1 VKIWAERSPEIAA
14 LFNPAFCG
22 VLLYSAINGF
32 SGSKRHGM
40 QYELSF
46 LILPFVLHG
55 PTRESMPKTIAT
67 PFHTWV
73 NGTSILRIG
82 LAERVRAAT
91 PLTRESIMFM
101 MSRQCI
107 SLQGE
112 RLFVGPKKP
121 KLSSK
126 KIAKVDDVRHAVQ
139 AATTLGRLLAGAG
152 TPATI
157 YASVG
162 IAP

>member
-1 VKIWAERSPEIAA
+1 MKLWAERSPEIAA

-22 VLLYSAINGF
+22 VLLYSAIDGF
-32 SGSKRHGM
+32 TGPKRHGM
-40 QYELSF
+40 HYGLSF
-46 LILPFVLHG
+46 LILPLVLHG
-55 PTRESMPKTIAT
+55 PTRESMPKTVAT

-73 NGTSILRIG
+73 NGSSILRIG

-101 MSRQCI
+101 MSRQCV
-107 SLQGE
+107 SLQGD
-112 RLFVGPKKP
+112 RLFVGSKRPKM
-121 KLSSK
+121 SST
-126 KIAKVDDVRHAVQ
+126 KIVKVDDVRRAVQ
-139 AATTLGRLLAGAG
+139 AAATLGRLLAGAG

-162 IAP
+162 ITP